1 MQAGK
6 DVWVTVQYRLYDA
19 DGEPIEEDERELTYL
34 HGGYGAVF
42 ERIEQALEGGEVGY
56 RTSLYLQPED
66 TFGDYDAELV
76 TLAPRDAFPAQLER
90 GMTFEG
96 VPEGGADASGD
107 GEPARERTIV
117 TVTDFTDDTVVLDAN
132 HPLAGMA
139 LRFDLEITD
148 LREATAEEI
157 ATEQRRP

>member
-6 DVWVTVQYRLYDA
+6 DVWVTVRYRLYDSE
-19 DGEPIEEDERELTYL
+19 GEPVEEDEREMTYL
-34 HGGYGAVF
+34 HGGHGAVF
-42 ERIEQALEGGEVGY
+42 ERIEQALDGGAIGFSASV
-56 RTSLYLQPED
+56 YLQPED

-76 TLAPRDAFPAQLER
+76 TLAPRSSFPKQLER

-96 VPEGGADASGD
+96 VPGD
-107 GEPARERTIV
+107 GSATNDEDRAIY
-117 TVTDFTDDTVVLDAN
+117 TVSDFTDDTVVLDAN

-148 LREATAEEI
+148 LREATPEEI
-157 ATEQRRP
+157 AEELRRT